1 MVEYVRALHPNPER
15 LDYND
20 AINTEKLPG
29 CGDTVL
35 IEADKLPPVKEG
47 DVFREKCPSCTRH
60 DSRLEVVEIVSEK

>member
-1 MVEYVRALHPNPER
+1 MAEYIRALHPNPEQP
-15 LDYND
+15 DYND

-35 IEADKLPPVKEG
+35 IDADKLPPVKKG

-60 DSRLEVVEIVSEK
+60 KSRLEVVEIVSEE